1 MKHSEVHT
9 DLIENA
15 ALYAL
20 GALNQDEAHSF
31 EEHLGEGCDVCRAE
45 VEAFGGV
52 VAALS
57 FGVAEE
63 SPSEEVKKKLQLRLD
78 EDQRG
83 RKDRRTSSIVSSQFL
98 SVRSD
103 EGEWQEI
110 QAGVLIKQLFI
121 DNKTGIATS
130 LVRMS
135 PGTSLP
141 RHRHNDIE
149 QFYIMEGDCHVQGE
163 ILGPGDYHC
172 AGPGSI
178 HATTY
183 TIGGTLFLLVAPEKY
198 EVLQENQVG

>member
-20 GALNQDEAHSF
+20 GALSQDEARSF
-31 EEHLGEGCDVCRAE
+31 EKHLGEGCDVCKAE
-45 VEAFGGV
+45 VEGFGDV
-52 VAALS
+52 LVALS
-57 FGVAEE
+57 FGVTEE
-63 SPSEEVKKKLQLRLD
+63 SPTEEVKKKLQLRLV
-78 EDQRG
+78 EDQRV
-83 RKDRRTSSIVSSQFL
+83 RNEERTSAIVSSQFL
-98 SVRSD
+98 SVRAD
-103 EGEWQEI
+103 EGEWQEL
-110 QAGVLIKQLFI
+110 QKGVLIKQLFV

-141 RHRHNDIE
+141 RHRHHDIE
-149 QFYIMEGDCHVQGE
+149 QLYIMEGDCHVQGE

-178 HATTY
+178 HASTY

-198 EVLQENQVG
+198 EILQENQVG

>member
-1 MKHSEVHT
+1 MKHFEAHT

-20 GALNQDEAHSF
+20 GALSQDEARSF

-45 VEAFGGV
+45 VEAFGDV
-52 VAALS
+52 VVALS
-57 FGVAEE
+57 FGAAGE
-63 SPSEEVKKKLQLRLD
+63 SPSEEVKRKLQLRLD

-83 RKDRRTSSIVSSQFL
+83 KDERLTSATGASPFL

-110 QAGVLIKQLFI
+110 QEGVRIKQLFVDI
-121 DNKTGIATS
+121 KTGIATS

-141 RHRHNDIE
+141 PHRHNDIE
-149 QFYIMEGDCHVQGE
+149 QLYIMEGDCHVQGE
-163 ILGPGDYHC
+163 VLGPGDYHC
-172 AGPGSI
+172 ASPGSI

-183 TIGGTLFLLVAPEKY
+183 TVGGTLFLLVAPEKY

>member
-20 GALNQDEAHSF
+20 GALSQDEARFF
-31 EEHLGEGCDVCRAE
+31 EKHLGEGCDLCKAE
-45 VEAFGGV
+45 VEAFGDV

-63 SPSEEVKKKLQLRLD
+63 TPSEEVKKKLQLRLG
-78 EDQRG
+78 EDQRT
-83 RKDRRTSSIVSSQFL
+83 RSEERTSAILSSHFL
-98 SVRSD
+98 SIRSD
-103 EGEWQEI
+103 EGEWQEL
-110 QAGVLIKQLFI
+110 QKGVLIKQLFI

-130 LVRMS
+130 LVKMS
-135 PGTSLP
+135 PGASLP

-149 QFYIMEGDCHVQGE
+149 QIFIMEGDCHVQGE
-163 ILGPGDYHC
+163 SLGPGDYHC

-183 TIGGTLFLLVAPEKY
+183 TRGGTLFLLVAPEHY

>member
-1 MKHSEVHT
+1 LKHSDVHA

-20 GALNQDEAHSF
+20 GALSQDEARTF
-31 EEHLGEGCDVCRAE
+31 EEHLGEGCDLCRSE
-45 VEAFGGV
+45 VEAFGDV
-52 VAALS
+52 VATLS
-57 FGVAEE
+57 FGVAEQ
-63 SPSEEVKKKLQLRLD
+63 SPSEEVKQKLQIRLG
-78 EDQRG
+78 EEQRG
-83 RKDRRTSSIVSSQFL
+83 RNQGRSSAIAPSHFL

-110 QAGVLIKQLFI
+110 QKGVLIKQLFV
-121 DNKTGIATS
+121 DNRTGIATS

-149 QFYIMEGDCHVQGE
+149 QLYIMEGDCHVQE
-163 ILGPGDYHC
+163 EVLGPGDYHC

-183 TIGGTLFLLVAPEKY
+183 TVGGTLFLLVAPEKY